1 MEKPGPIPR
10 RFRMPPQ
17 HPVAHGVKGAAPQ
30 PGDVVRQQIS
40 HPLQHLAR
48 GLVGES
54 EQQNIGRRNPVF
66 HQVRHAVGKR
76 ARLPAACAG
85 DHQRRPGRRHHR
97 RGLLLIQLRRKID
110 PEGSRGGRAMDG
122 VLAGHGWTKTNRDG
136 TRASQRAL
144 LFPWTFACRARQL
157 RGPMKP
163 LLLALLAALPPAS
176 LAQQPT
182 PAPLKP
188 PFTGFGNTAL
198 DQRPSKLKPG
208 LSLVT
213 PAASPVPVNAPG
225 MAGIVLARNWD
236 GKIGEGAG
244 GQSMKI
250 DDLRALLTDYGKPEA
265 DLAAHPEVT
274 IYEGPRLD
282 GSLEPCRIPWLT
294 PLAKAE
300 AWLLGRHGP
309 STTTPAVA
317 PGFPAGLT
325 LHTYDI
331 HSLIYNRACLVTDGA
346 RPQPQVVAV
355 LLKGEGVNW
364 YPSSPPWVKI
374 PREWHTFDYVNAQN
388 RAQRIQAIDTRIHD
402 RRTDDH
408 FIVVN
413 TTGGIA
419 STEIAEPGIVI
430 RPAQASPKETT
441 TWYLPE
447 PLIRLILFTLGRQ
460 TPE

>member
-1 MEKPGPIPR
+1 MIEKPAWKPAAR
-10 RFRMPPQ
+10 RMPPQ
-17 HPVAHGVKGAAPQ
+17 QAVSDGVKSAAPER
-30 PGDVVRQQIS
+30 GDIVREQS
-40 HPLQHLAR
+40 RHALEHLAR
-48 GLVGES
+48 GLVREG
-54 EQQNIGRRNPVF
+54 QQQDVRRRDAVF
-66 HQVRHAVGKR
+66 DQIRHAVSER
-76 ARLPAACAG
+76 ARLAAPRPR
-85 DHQRRPGRRHHR
+85 DHQRRPRRRLHR
-97 RGLLLIQLRRKID
+97 RALLLIQLRGEID
-110 PEGSRGGRAMDG
+110 PGSRGGGAMQD

-144 LFPWTFACRARQL
+144 LFPWTFACHAPQL
-157 RGPMKP
+157 GSPMKP
-163 LLLALLAALPPAS
+163 LLLALFAALPLAS

-182 PAPLKP
+182 PAPPKP

-213 PAASPVPVNAPG
+213 PAASPVPVNTPG
-225 MAGIVLARNWD
+225 SAGIVLARNWD

-244 GQSMKI
+244 GQTMKR

-282 GSLEPCRIPWLT
+282 GSLEPCRLPWLT

-300 AWLLGRHGP
+300 ALLLGRHGL

-346 RPQPQVVAV
+346 HPQPQVVAV

-388 RAQRIQAIDTRIHD
+388 RAQPIQAIDTRIQD
-402 RRTDDH
+402 RRPEDH

-460 TPE
+460 TPG